1 MHPTH
6 FISNPR
12 QVHMEGNKKWR
23 LFSEECSSSES
34 QKAGWSQLGVSS
46 EMMERRPWR
55 FIWGINIPPKRSF
68 SMLKVCCILAS
79 WLFLWVPFHCS
90 WGYSWKK
97 KCSLF
102 LTKIVRLAT
111 VVFWI
116 STFSSTVSCKI
127 SLLPHQYPNFVF
139 KLLNFTST
147 TNCPNL
153 CEASNTQ
160 TLWNNLYL
168 DKPTNNH
175 SFLPSF
181 GQTLF
186 SDFLG
191 YERKST
197 TKLISPLWGRD
208 ADFSLLWVVF
218 KFLEFFD
225 VSVSFP
231 FLLGVAEFWMNKI
244 SNEFCRFV
252 YGFCIFVRI
261 IREFLCIPFNF
272 VGLSSYL
279 WRGSN

>member
-1 MHPTH
+1 MFELNVIWQILRVKGVVWIRGQCRLWGKCSILNKLIQFFMHPTH

-12 QVHMEGNKKWR
+12 QVHMEGNQKWR

-111 VVFWI
+111 VIFWI

-139 KLLNFTST
+139 KLLNFTTT

-153 CEASNTQ
+153 C
-160 TLWNNLYL
+160 
-168 DKPTNNH
+168 
-175 SFLPSF
+175 
-181 GQTLF
+181 
-186 SDFLG
+186 
-191 YERKST
+191 
-197 TKLISPLWGRD
+197 
-208 ADFSLLWVVF
+208 
-218 KFLEFFD
+218 
-225 VSVSFP
+225 
-231 FLLGVAEFWMNKI
+231 
-244 SNEFCRFV
+244 
-252 YGFCIFVRI
+252 
-261 IREFLCIPFNF
+261 
-272 VGLSSYL
+272 
-279 WRGSN
+279 